1 MFEYIFVW
9 LANLGLEVIIV
20 IGLIIIYLSFVTYK
34 LLTID
39 AKLAYETYNINII
52 KVNSELL
59 QDQIEISFKGSKIN
73 RLTENIVVFWNAG
86 KKTLFGKDILK
97 NNPIRFEYCNCDKNG
112 SGRVLSATLLRESR
126 KTNNFS
132 LKVDEDMSNIVNLN
146 FSHLEPGEGAVIEL
160 LLSTKN
166 DFPEIKGE
174 IKGVP
179 RGIIDSKL
187 IYDELWPEIPDHL
200 KKPFNIIAFT
210 IVAVLS
216 FFLTLAVIDVYQM
229 FPGHPLEFLTP
240 SGKLLNA
247 VMILSFAIVLGL
259 FTMVYLK
266 SKKNYPKNL
275 SVDKYIKRLYE

>member
-160 LLSTKN
+160 LHSTKN